1 MIKVIVIIEEVPEKK
16 PEKKPEPIVGK
27 YIITKSNYGG
37 AYIMGI
43 PCKIMSEPYAVKDE
57 YHDKNIKV
65 MSCITGIEY
74 EIPYKPSWF
83 KVYDTF
89 DEVLTTTEAE
99 NLIYYGYHI
108 FQDPLCCEICGLV
121 GKEYYPID
129 NSYSE
134 DTNGRRM
141 WVANEVV
148 KIVDVPF
155 IKKTPYGNYEWF
167 VTVKTKGGQTG
178 KCLFM
183 EWKLIP

>member
-1 MIKVIVIIEEVPEKK
+1 MIKITITIEEVPEKK
-16 PEKKPEPIVGK
+16 SELIVGK
-27 YIITKSNYGG
+27 YLISSTNFGDS
-37 AYIMGI
+37 YILGI

-89 DEVLTTTEAE
+89 DEVLTTAEAKRLLSRE
-99 NLIYYGYHI
+99 YRI
-108 FQDPLCCEICGLV
+108 FRNPLLCREMYRLV
-121 GKEYYPID
+121 GHEYYPMD

-134 DTNGRRM
+134 DTNGERL
-141 WVANEVV
+141 WVAGTVV
-148 KIVDVPF
+148 EIVGVPF
-155 IKKTPYGNYEWF
+155 IGKNPHGGDEWF
-167 VTVKTKGGQTG
+167 VTVKTKSGKIG

-183 EWKLIP
+183 EWKLLP

>member
-108 FQDPLCCEICGLV
+108 FQDPLCCEICGLALSR
-121 GKEYYPID
+121 
-129 NSYSE
+129 NSLVFHCPSNPSKFSSRKLLTEIMSGSSPSRPKADKPASVCLWSGNSFLKVLELYSS
-134 DTNGRRM
+134 
-141 WVANEVV
+141 
-148 KIVDVPF
+148 
-155 IKKTPYGNYEWF
+155 
-167 VTVKTKGGQTG
+167 
-178 KCLFM
+178 
-183 EWKLIP
+183 